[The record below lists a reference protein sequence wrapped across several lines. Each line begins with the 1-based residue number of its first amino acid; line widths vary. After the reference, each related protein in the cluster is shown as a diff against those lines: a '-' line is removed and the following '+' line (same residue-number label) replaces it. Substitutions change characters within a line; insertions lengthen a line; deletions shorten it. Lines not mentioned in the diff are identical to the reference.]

1 MPHDLEKWRDVA
13 DANGG
18 LDLTTMKPS
27 EADTLVTALRHTAER
42 ELPRLADTD
51 PASEDGSYRI
61 GLLKLLE
68 VTWYFKR
75 LKD

>member
-27 EADTLVTALRHTAER
+27 EAGTLVTALRYTAER

-51 PASEDGSYRI
+51 LASEDGSYTATACSSYWRSPSI
-61 GLLKLLE
+61 SRG
-68 VTWYFKR
+68 
-75 LKD
+75 

>member
-1 MPHDLEKWRDVA
+1 
-13 DANGG
+13 
-18 LDLTTMKPS
+18 
-27 EADTLVTALRHTAER
+27 VTALRHTAER

-68 VTWYFKR
+68 VT
-75 LKD
+75 

>member
-1 MPHDLEKWRDVA
+1 MPHDLEKWRHVA
-13 DANGG
+13 DANGW

-27 EADTLVTALRHTAER
+27 EAGTLVTALRYTAER

-68 VTWYFKR
+68 VT
-75 LKD
+75 